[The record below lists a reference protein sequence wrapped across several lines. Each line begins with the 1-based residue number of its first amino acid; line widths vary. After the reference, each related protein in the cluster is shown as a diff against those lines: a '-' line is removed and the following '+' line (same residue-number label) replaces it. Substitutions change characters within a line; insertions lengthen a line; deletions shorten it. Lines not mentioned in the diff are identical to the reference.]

1 MVGTPRRRCPIFYA
15 RHSIQHLPRF
25 GFLIEIPSNE
35 VMLKVMKRLLLCL
48 FLATTSLHASDIWG
62 TDYPAALTQASS
74 SKKPI
79 LLEFTGS
86 DWCPPCMKLT
96 KDVFEQ
102 PAFEDFAKKNLVLV
116 KFDFPRAKEQSAELK
131 AANEALSQ
139 KYQVEGFPTLILLDS
154 TGKEVARIVGYQLRT
169 PEAFLKWVQDNQ
181 K

>member
-1 MVGTPRRRCPIFYA
+1 
-15 RHSIQHLPRF
+15 
-25 GFLIEIPSNE
+25 
-35 VMLKVMKRLLLCL
+35 MLESMKRLLLCL
-48 FLATTSLHASDIWG
+48 FLATISLHASDIWG
-62 TDYPAALTQASS
+62 TDYPAALTQAAS

-102 PAFEDFAKKNLVLV
+102 PAFEDFAKENLVLV
-116 KFDFPRAKEQSAELK
+116 KLDFPQTKEQSAELK

>member
-1 MVGTPRRRCPIFYA
+1 MVGTPRRRCPFFYA
-15 RHSIQHLPRF
+15 RYFIHHLTEF
-25 GFLIEIPSNE
+25 GFLIEFPSNE
-35 VMLKVMKRLLLCL
+35 VMLDAMKRLLLCL
-48 FLATTSLHASDIWG
+48 FLATISLHASDIWG
-62 TDYPAALTQASS
+62 TDYPAALTQAAS

-102 PAFEDFAKKNLVLV
+102 PAFEDFAKENLVLV
-116 KFDFPRAKEQSAELK
+116 KLDFPQAKEQSAELK

-154 TGKEVARIVGYQLRT
+154 TGKELARVVGLKLRT
-169 PEAFLKWVQDNQ
+169 PEAFLKWVQDNR